1 LVSPAAKKRADKR
14 DQNER
19 KLASSCQSRWA
30 IGAPPCAQLELAK
43 CTSLEPKLAL
53 TTSLAIEVAMEL
65 ASLAGLWRKRAD
77 QHDRDQR
84 KLHPN
89 WRHRSRGQSRQSKIA
104 SLAMKA
110 K

>member
-1 LVSPAAKKRADKR
+1 MGASLDWVAPPCLEAKCALGSLVSPAAKKRADKR

-77 QHDRDQR
+77 QHD
-84 KLHPN
+84 
-89 WRHRSRGQSRQSKIA
+89 
-104 SLAMKA
+104 
-110 K
+110 